1 MIELSNIEALKK
13 ENISIEAAKD
23 ELESVVVK
31 ITNLKD
37 KIEKE
42 IQNINKIFDKT
53 INDIKIYFQ
62 KKHEELLK
70 KEK

>member
-62 KKHEELLK
+62 KKA
-70 KEK
+70 